1 MQLCR
6 ELLAH
11 SCHFVAVVV
20 GSHQT
25 TAIIVND
32 CRISICAGYERC
44 RWAMREGSSRLM
56 LLFRFEPQYT
66 GTVPQKLPPLVDA
79 RLSDETKELM
89 SYAHI
94 SHTKAVAAEWRSTF
108 RRSHVPRL

>member
-1 MQLCR
+1 M
-6 ELLAH
+6 
-11 SCHFVAVVV
+11 
-20 GSHQT
+20 
-25 TAIIVND
+25 
-32 CRISICAGYERC
+32 
-44 RWAMREGSSRLM
+44 M

-108 RRSHVPRL
+108 GRSHVPRL